1 MYIKPF
7 IQLVRPANILTAISD
22 IIAGVAISGYL
33 ALSGY
38 TASNILLLVTSTS
51 CLYGSGIT
59 FNDVFDYEKDKKER
73 PNRPIPNGSIQKI
86 NAGIFA
92 SILLF
97 LGIISGYLNGF
108 QSGNIALLIG
118 VFSFL
123 YNGVTKHIQLVGALN
138 MGICRSLNLALGM
151 SIVNLHK
158 LNNEIIFCI
167 IPLLFI
173 MGVTLTSQKETTG
186 NNKTSL
192 KIALINDCLI
202 VIIILFITSTLGKLS
217 WEFVPFLILWFGMN
231 SFAKIKAIYLNTPS
245 QIKNAVKIGILSL
258 IPLNSIYAAIFLG
271 WKTGLLLMGLLP
283 LSINLSRRVSMT

>member
-7 IQLVRPANILTAISD
+7 IQLVRPANTITAISD
-22 IIAGVAISGYL
+22 VIAGIAISGYVTF
-33 ALSGY
+33 SGY
-38 TASNILLLVTSTS
+38 STINIILLIISTS
-51 CLYGSGIT
+51 CLYGSGIA
-59 FNDVFDYEKDKKER
+59 FNDVFDYEEDKKER

-97 LGIISGYLNGF
+97 LGIISAYLNGF

-118 VFSFL
+118 LFSFL
-123 YNGVTKHIQLVGALN
+123 YNRITKHISLVGALN
-138 MGICRSLNLALGM
+138 MGVCRSLNLVLGM
-151 SIVNLHK
+151 SIINL
-158 LNNEIIFCI
+158 NELSNEFVLCI

-192 KIALINDCLI
+192 KIALINDSLI
-202 VIIILFITSTLGKLS
+202 VIIILFISSNLGKLS
-217 WEFVPFLILWFGMN
+217 WEFIPFLILWFGMN
-231 SFAKIKAIYLNTPS
+231 SFAKVKAIYLNTPS
-245 QIKNAVKIGILSL
+245 RIKNAVKMGILSL
-258 IPLNSIYAAIFLG
+258 IPLNTIYTAIFLG

-283 LSINLSRRVSMT
+283 FSIYLSRRVSVT